1 MFGYFYFPN
10 KSDSPISLQSKRG
23 ETAFS
28 GFCASK
34 TVLFHPNEVRTF
46 PAVGYSLFPKSS
58 LKRDRAITKATAVSP
73 LSPIANQ
80 SLGPAAC
87 LVHPT
92 NVQIR
97 NCGLLDRKSTR
108 L

>member
-80 SLGPAAC
+80 SCGPAAC
-87 LVHPT
+87 LVQPT
-92 NVQIR
+92 RSEEHTSELQSR
-97 NCGLLDRKSTR
+97 GH
-108 L
+108 